1 LPKLNS
7 NLKGGDLMIKSSG
20 SSKDVKTYN
29 KKIIEIIK
37 AKLRECETPDDFFDL
52 LEFADDFLED
62 EDEQGNELV
71 EPRDIRELIL
81 RTFLIRY
88 FGRV

>member
-1 LPKLNS
+1 
-7 NLKGGDLMIKSSG
+7 MIKGSSG

-62 EDEQGNELV
+62 EDEQGELV
-71 EPRDIRELIL
+71 EPREIRELIL
-81 RTFLIRY
+81 RAFLIRY

>member
-1 LPKLNS
+1 
-7 NLKGGDLMIKSSG
+7 MIKESSG
-20 SSKDVKTYN
+20 SFKDVKTYN
-29 KKIIEIIK
+29 KKIIAIIK
-37 AKLRECETPDDFFDL
+37 AKLRECETPGDFFDL

-62 EDEQGNELV
+62 EDEHGNELV